1 VLLARRLRLL
11 RQSRHIQI
19 QVNNMSQ
26 TRKLWIGLA
35 LLLIATFSI
44 LLWMG
49 NQVHQQAPPM
59 PENVVT
65 TDGQTLF
72 TRADIETG
80 RTVWQSIGGQQL
92 GSIWGH
98 GALVAPD
105 WSADWLH
112 RETVAWL
119 ELRAQRQLAH
129 PYSKLSAG
137 EQAKL
142 QAELKPELRRNTYD
156 ASSGSIVVSPER
168 AQAIAQIAAHYMSL
182 FSNDPAT
189 ASLRQTYAMK
199 DNTVDTAAHRQQLAA
214 FFFWTA
220 WAAGT
225 ERPGEA
231 ATYTNNWPYEPL
243 IGNTPTSSQF
253 LWTVFSV
260 IFMIAGIGLL
270 GWHYAVY
277 HGNEAAQVPPA
288 TDPLRGITITP
299 SMRATAKYFWL
310 VMVLFLV
317 QILLGA
323 TTAHYQVEGQNL
335 YGLPLAEVLPYSL
348 TRTWH
353 TQLAVLWIATA
364 WLATGLYIAPAISG
378 HEPKFQR
385 AGVNF
390 LFVCLLVIVV
400 GAFAGQ
406 WFAVMQKLGLAS
418 NFWFGHQGW
427 EYVDLGRFWQAFL
440 FVGLM
445 LWLALVGRALWPALR
460 RKDEMSSI
468 VGLLFLST
476 LAIGLFYGAGLM
488 WGEHTSLSMVEY
500 WRWWVVHLWVE
511 GFFEVFAVAVI
522 SFLFVKLG
530 LVRGSTATA
539 NVLFATIVFMAG
551 GVLGT
556 FHHLYFAGTTTAVVA
571 LGASFSALEV
581 VPLALIGLEAYDTYK
596 HGRATPWMAAYRW
609 PIMFFLAVSFW
620 NLVGAGLF
628 GFLINTPL
636 ALYYMQ
642 GLNLT
647 PLHGHTAL
655 FGVYGMLG
663 IGLMLFCLRG
673 LKPQVA
679 WSDGLLKGSFWAFN
693 VGLALM
699 ALLTLLPL
707 GLLQLNAA
715 LENGYWFARS
725 AQFMGQPII
734 HLLVWLRVPGDTIFS
749 IAALMLAWFIV
760 RLWLPGAAPAAAYPA
775 RRPHGAE

>member
-1 VLLARRLRLL
+1 MDTTKR
-11 RQSRHIQI
+11 
-19 QVNNMSQ
+19 
-26 TRKLWIGLA
+26 LWIGLG
-35 LLLIATFSI
+35 LLLTIGFGV

-49 NQVHQQAPPM
+49 GEIHRQQPPI
-59 PENVVT
+59 PEQIVT
-65 TDGQTLF
+65 ESGQTVF
-72 TRADIETG
+72 TREDIETG

-112 RETVAWL
+112 RESEAWLDLRAKSQFGKGFGALSSGEKAKLKAELQPDIRSNRFDAGAGTLTISDERAKAIATVADHY
-119 ELRAQRQLAH
+119 E
-129 PYSKLSAG
+129 SVF
-137 EQAKL
+137 
-142 QAELKPELRRNTYD
+142 
-156 ASSGSIVVSPER
+156 SS
-168 AQAIAQIAAHYMSL
+168 
-182 FSNDPAT
+182 DPAG
-189 ASLRQTYAMK
+189 AALRETYAMK
-199 DNTVDTAAHRQQLAA
+199 EGTVDTAEHRRQMGA
-214 FFFWTA
+214 FFFWTS
-220 WAAGT
+220 WAAVT
-225 ERPGEA
+225 NRPGQEVS
-231 ATYTNNWPYEPL
+231 YTNNWPYDPTV
-243 IGNTPTSSQF
+243 GNQATSSTF

-260 IFMIAGIGLL
+260 LFMIAGIALL

-277 HGNEAAQVPPA
+277 HGREGSPTPPV
-288 TDPLRGITITP
+288 TDPLRGLTITP
-299 SMRATAKYFWL
+299 SMKATAKYFWL
-310 VMVLFLV
+310 VLALFLV

-323 TTAHYQVEGQNL
+323 FTAHFQVEGQNF
-335 YGLPLAEVLPYSL
+335 YGFNLAEVLPYSL
-348 TRTWH
+348 TRSWH

-364 WLATGLYIAPAISG
+364 WLGTGLYIAPAISG
-378 HEPKFQR
+378 VEPKFQR

-390 LFVCLLVIVV
+390 LFTCLLIIVV
-400 GAFAGQ
+400 GAFTGQ
-406 WFAVMQKLGLAS
+406 WFAVMQKLGLAN

-427 EYVDLGRFWQAFL
+427 EYVDIGRFWQAFL

-445 LWLALVGRALWPALR
+445 VWLLLMGRALWPALR

-476 LAIGLFYGAGLM
+476 VAIGMFYAAGLM
-488 WGEHTSLSMVEY
+488 WGEHTHLSMVEY

-511 GFFEVFAVAVI
+511 GFFEVFAVAVM

-530 LVRGSTATA
+530 LVRGKSATI

-551 GVLGT
+551 GILGT
-556 FHHLYFAGTTTAVVA
+556 FHHLYFTGTTTAVVA

-581 VPLALIGLEAYDTYK
+581 VPLALIGIEAYETWSHSK
-596 HGRATPWMAAYRW
+596 ATPWMARYQW
-609 PIMFFLAVSFW
+609 PIMFFIAVSFW

-663 IGLMLFCLRG
+663 IGLLLFCIRG
-673 LKPQVA
+673 LKPDVE
-679 WSDGLLKGSFWAFN
+679 WNGKLLRNSFWTLN
-693 VGLALM
+693 IGLSLM

-715 LENGYWFARS
+715 LEHGYWYARS
-725 AQFMGQPII
+725 AEFMGRPII
-734 HLLVWLRVPGDTIFS
+734 DLLIWMRVPGDTIFS
-749 IAALMLAWFIV
+749 IGAVLLAWFV
-760 RLWLPGAAPAAAYPA
+760 LRLWVVPK
-775 RRPHGAE
+775 R